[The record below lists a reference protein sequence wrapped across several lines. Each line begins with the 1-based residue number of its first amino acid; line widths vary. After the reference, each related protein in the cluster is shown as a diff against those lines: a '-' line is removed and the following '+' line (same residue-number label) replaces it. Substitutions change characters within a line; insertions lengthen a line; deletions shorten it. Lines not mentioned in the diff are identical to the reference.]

1 MDTDITKISD
11 TGDNHIEY
19 LKSLFVG
26 ANTLSLREYQL
37 RFPPEDHR
45 KCDEIILRAKLYGS
59 GLLNEPRDYDK
70 ILEFSQSIYGY
81 PLNINGKP
89 TRWVNNELQALSDTG
104 LFTEDEL
111 EKFDEIVQRDLNID
125 SKLDHLIKDNPKMD
139 GFEILALF
147 KQNAL

>member
-1 MDTDITKISD
+1 MDTNITKISD
-11 TGDNHIEY
+11 TG
-19 LKSLFVG
+19 
-26 ANTLSLREYQL
+26 EYQL

-70 ILEFSQSIYGY
+70 ILKFSQSIYGY
-81 PLNINGKP
+81 PLNIKGKP

-139 GFEILALF
+139 GFEILYAMCNL
-147 KQNAL
+147 